1 VEGDAGGEGGV
12 LVIPATFEYVRASSL
27 DEAIDLLGRS
37 EEARVLAGGQSLIP
51 LMRFRLASPGTLV
64 DIGGLRELSGISH
77 EDGGWRIGATT
88 TYRQVL
94 DDDALCGAFPLLRD
108 CVEGIGDVQ
117 IRNRGTVGG
126 ALAHADPVSDLPALA
141 LALDGV
147 IVARGPGGEREI
159 AAADFFTGAF
169 STALG
174 EGEVVVA
181 LRLPDL
187 PAGAG
192 TAWEDLEQPASGY
205 SICGVAA
212 VVGDVHGVLGSATMS
227 HVRVAVTGVGE
238 AHYRATVVEEA
249 LVGTACTAADV
260 ASAAS
265 HATDGQAVNADIH
278 ADAEYRSA
286 LAETLVRR
294 ALEQARA
301 RTG

>member
-1 VEGDAGGEGGV
+1 
-12 LVIPATFEYVRASSL
+12 VIPATFEYVRASSL

-37 EEARVLAGGQSLIP
+37 DEARVLAGGQSLIP
-51 LMRFRLASPGTLV
+51 LMRFRLATPGTLV
-64 DIGGLRELSGISH
+64 DIGGLRELSGISRD
-77 EDGGWRIGATT
+77 DGGWRIGATT
-88 TYRQVL
+88 TYRQLL
-94 DDDALCGAFPLLRD
+94 DDEALCSAFPLLRD
-108 CVEGIGDVQ
+108 CVDGIGDVQ

-126 ALAHADPVSDLPALA
+126 ALAHADPVSDLPALV

-147 IVARGPGGEREI
+147 VVARGPGGEREI
-159 AAADFFTGAF
+159 AAGDFFHGAF

-174 EGEVVVA
+174 DGEIVVA
-181 LRLPDL
+181 VRLPDL

-212 VVGDVHGVLGSATMS
+212 VVGDAHGVMGSATMD

-238 AHYRATVVEEA
+238 VPYRATAVEDA
-249 LVGTACTAADV
+249 LTGTACTTADMAA
-260 ASAAS
+260 AAS
-265 HATDGQAVNADIH
+265 HATDGQTVSSDIH
-278 ADAEYRSA
+278 ADAEYRAA

-294 ALEQARA
+294 ALEKARA